1 MIVYVENPKKSNPK
15 RYYKQE
21 ITSIGEDMEKLKP
34 L

>member
-21 ITSIGEDMEKLKP
+21 ISTGEDMEKLKP